1 MGRNDDLV
9 AVVTGG
15 SRGTG
20 ELTKVHRSCIPRN
33 SLVRPLASAAAA
45 AL

>member
-15 SRGTG
+15 TRGTG
-20 ELTKVHRSCIPRN
+20 ELTKGSPQ
-33 SLVRPLASAAAA
+33 LYP
-45 AL
+45 